1 MFGTSW
7 RVAKIFGIDVR
18 VDSSWVVI
26 ALLITYSMYLRFS
39 FLYKDL
45 STAAAVGIVI
55 LAAVLFFGSV
65 LVHELAHELVPR
77 ARVIRNARCAD
88 PSLDADHWFPV
99 SVEADRARQE
109 AAAAIAICST
119 CMVRA
124 QCLALS
130 LRDWDAGQHGV
141 WGGLVAAE
149 RAALRRRS

>member
-1 MFGTSW
+1 MTVS
-7 RVAKIFGIDVR
+7 RIAAS
-18 VDSSWVVI
+18 VDSQPVMGSPDR
-26 ALLITYSMYLRFS
+26 ATARQLYL
-39 FLYKDL
+39 
-45 STAAAVGIVI
+45 
-55 LAAVLFFGSV
+55 
-65 LVHELAHELVPR
+65 LVPGAFSEQASW

-88 PSLDADHWFPV
+88 AGLDADHWFPV

-130 LRDWDAGQHGV
+130 LRDWDVGQHGV

-149 RAALRRRS
+149 RAALRRRT